1 MATGFI
7 TNCRAGGWLFAVN
20 DLRGVR
26 TLVQQEHVGSW
37 EEQCLGPFGLLLCE
51 GSSVLWRLFQVSEVA
66 GARGD

>member
-1 MATGFI
+1 M
-7 TNCRAGGWLFAVN
+7 FAVN